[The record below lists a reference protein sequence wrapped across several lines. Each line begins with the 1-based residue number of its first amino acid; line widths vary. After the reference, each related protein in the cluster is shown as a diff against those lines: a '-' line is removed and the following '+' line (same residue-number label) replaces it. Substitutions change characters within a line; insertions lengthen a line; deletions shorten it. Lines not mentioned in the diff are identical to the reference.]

1 MTTPG
6 LVPRTKAARQQLIV
20 QILGRR
26 PVRSQGELADR
37 LADAG
42 VVTTQAT
49 VSRDLLELDA
59 VRVRDSH
66 GALVYAVPGEGGDR
80 RPAPAPDTAGGR
92 VRLGRLAAELL
103 VSAEASANLVV
114 LRTPPGAAQFLA
126 SAVDHAGLG
135 AVLGTI
141 AGDDTVLV
149 ISRETEAA
157 GLAAALLSSAER
169 GAEQGAEGESS

>member
-26 PVRSQGELADR
+26 SVRSQGELADR

-42 VVTTQAT
+42 LVTTQAT

-66 GALVYAVPGEGGDR
+66 GALVYAVPGEGGD
-80 RPAPAPDTAGGR
+80 
-92 VRLGRLAAELL
+92 
-103 VSAEASANLVV
+103 
-114 LRTPPGAAQFLA
+114 
-126 SAVDHAGLG
+126 
-135 AVLGTI
+135 
-141 AGDDTVLV
+141 
-149 ISRETEAA
+149 
-157 GLAAALLSSAER
+157 
-169 GAEQGAEGESS
+169 